1 MNAITRRV
9 DAAAARPIDLPV
21 IDARAALET
30 RKLARLRDPL
40 SLATGIG
47 DVTLSLADPGLMR
60 DWSGPLAR
68 IDLLCAER
76 PATLWLPDDVLL
88 ASLQGAYPM
97 LDDSALD
104 AADRALLVD
113 ALENDLLDRLS
124 QAVRAEISVVAVS
137 RDVALDGMCDF
148 VFAARVS
155 GAETPLPAGLTCHA
169 LERER
174 ITAAFLATPIRRQ
187 PVDGLTTTIAF
198 RCGRTSLSLS
208 EFALLEPG
216 CGITL
221 DDTTLSFQKIVAVVA
236 ERFAQTCTWTT
247 IKPVLD
253 GLLLRP
259 LDATT
264 FLYSTDARVTDQSAD
279 PNQPARSGSV
289 DEVPV
294 QIVFE
299 LGRMETPLAELETLQ
314 AGYVFELGKPLG
326 QSVDILANGKRVGTG
341 ELVRVGEAIGVRV
354 SKLAR

>member
-1 MNAITRRV
+1 MNAIARRV
-9 DAAAARPIDLPV
+9 DAGAARPIDLPP
-21 IDARAALET
+21 IDARAARES

-40 SLATGIG
+40 GLGTGIG
-47 DVTLSLADPGLMR
+47 DVTLSLADPGMMR
-60 DWSGPLAR
+60 GWNGPLAR

-124 QAVRAEISVVAVS
+124 HAVRAEISVVAVS
-137 RDVALDGMCDF
+137 RDAPVDRACDF
-148 VFAARVS
+148 VFSMQIS
-155 GAETPLPAGLTCHA
+155 GAEMPLPAGLICHA

-187 PVDGLTTTIAF
+187 PVEGLTTSIAF

-247 IKPVLD
+247 IKPALD
-253 GLLLRP
+253 GPLLRP

-279 PNQPARSGSV
+279 PNQPARSGSI